1 MTMAG
6 VSSISAVM
14 PSAPEAT
21 PTPAPTSDGTTGF
34 AATMA
39 GVRQPGS
46 AAPTGKGE
54 DGKVGKTARASR
66 DGRDDDKD
74 RDRAATGDD
83 GATAMQALL
92 GLSVQPVPTDR
103 TMAAA
108 DTGDGTQ
115 GIALAQAD
123 GRSPHTA
130 PVVAA
135 EADADASDAESTD
148 GTTPPQGAQPAT
160 STSAADLTPVLTALT
175 ASMGLTEQSGRHGDG
190 TPRALPGEGAQV
202 ASPVAD
208 GKSGAPQQATGVPTA
223 ADAVQNP
230 ADTGALRPVSGVSD
244 AASGQAANSPAPVA
258 PPPPATAALLA
269 ARAGTVQSASRFETP
284 AAAPHKA
291 SHEGDDDGDAST
303 DADAGTPAANG
314 IITLQATPT
323 AAREGHSATTP
334 AVADMAGQ
342 QLAAGAADRQLDLA
356 KQGAWL
362 DGLAR
367 DIASAGDSSGTLK
380 FQVAPQNLGT
390 VSVEVRRG
398 DDGSAVTITA
408 SDETARAILSDAKPQ
423 LIAEVRAQGLNIA
436 NAQVDLGSSTSG
448 SGGGQQP
455 DSQQQ
460 QRGGSSHQPQN
471 SGFSAQAEAG
481 GGSGR
486 QSQTRSQPLSDY
498 RATTT
503 RADRASTVDATA
515 SAGTASVPTRR
526 TDARYA

>member
-21 PTPAPTSDGTTGF
+21 PTPAPTPDASTGF

-46 AAPTGKGE
+46 ATPTGKGE
-54 DGKVGKTARASR
+54 DGKVGKTTHASR

-74 RDRAATGDD
+74 RDRSATGDD
-83 GATAMQALL
+83 GSAAMQALL
-92 GLSVQPVPTDR
+92 GLSALPVSTDR
-103 TMAAA
+103 T
-108 DTGDGTQ
+108 
-115 GIALAQAD
+115 
-123 GRSPHTA
+123 TA
-130 PVVAA
+130 T
-135 EADADASDAESTD
+135 ADADADGGDQGTTLAQTDGRSRQTTPAADAASTD
-148 GTTPPQGAQPAT
+148 GTTPLQAAQPAP
-160 STSAADLTPVLTALT
+160 SPSAADLTPILTALT
-175 ASMGLTEQSGRHGDG
+175 ASMGLTAQSGPQGDG
-190 TPRALPGEGAQV
+190 KPRALPGEGAPAV
-202 ASPVAD
+202 PPAAD
-208 GKSGAPQQATGVPTA
+208 AKAGVPQQATGLPTT
-223 ADAVQNP
+223 ADATQNP
-230 ADTGALRPVSGVSD
+230 DGTGSPTPVSALPD
-244 AASGQAANSPAPVA
+244 AASGQVPNNPAPVA

-269 ARAGTVQSASRFETP
+269 ARAGTVQSASRPETP
-284 AAAPHKA
+284 AVAPHKA
-291 SHEGDDDGDAST
+291 SHDGDDDGDAST
-303 DADAGTPAANG
+303 DADAGATATNG
-314 IITLQATPT
+314 ITTLQATPT
-323 AAREGHSATTP
+323 AAREGHSATTST
-334 AVADMAGQ
+334 VADMAGQ

-380 FQVAPQNLGT
+380 FQVAPQNLGP

-408 SDETARAILSDAKPQ
+408 SDEAARAILSDAKPQ
-423 LIAEVRAQGLNIA
+423 LIAEARAQGLNIA

-471 SGFSAQAEAG
+471 SGFSAQTGAG
-481 GGSGR
+481 GDSGR

-503 RADRASTVDATA
+503 RADRASTVDAAA
-515 SAGTASVPTRR
+515 SAGTASAPARR